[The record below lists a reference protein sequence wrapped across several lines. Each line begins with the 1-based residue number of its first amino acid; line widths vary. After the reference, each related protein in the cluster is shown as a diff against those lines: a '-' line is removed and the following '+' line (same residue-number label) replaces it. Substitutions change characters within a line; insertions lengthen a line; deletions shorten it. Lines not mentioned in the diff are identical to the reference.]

1 MKADSTYK
9 VLKVIKFMET
19 DSTMAVPGLG
29 VGGGGCYLMV
39 TVLQIC
45 MKFCRSASQ
54 PCGCP

>member
-29 VGGGGCYLMV
+29 VGGDSV
-39 TVLQIC
+39 TDLHEVLQVC
-45 MKFCRSASQ
+45 FTAMWMSLTLLT
-54 PCGCP
+54 